1 MAKVKKTTAMKKAK
15 KPVKKTAKKT
25 SKKTAKRG
33 AKAPAHKADA
43 APVIVRAGTF
53 TPAQLKKIRQILQ
66 EEHRRLT
73 RRLGGIQSDDSGSDA
88 ANVGDIV
95 DAATQQETR
104 AVLQGLQQT
113 ERDQLAQV
121 ESAIERIDNGT
132 YGHCTRCNE
141 MIEAARLEA
150 IPQVETCIACKKK
163 EENGGFVKST
173 N

>member
-1 MAKVKKTTAMKKAK
+1 MAKVKKTTATKKAK

-25 SKKTAKRG
+25 VKRG
-33 AKAPAHKADA
+33 SKVAAHKAEA
-43 APVIVRAGTF
+43 APVIARAGAF

-95 DAATQQETR
+95 DAATQQEAR

-121 ESAIERIDNGT
+121 EAALERIDSGT

-141 MIEAARLEA
+141 MIEAARLDA

-163 EENGGFVKST
+163 EENGGFVKSAY
-173 N
+173 

>member
-1 MAKVKKTTAMKKAK
+1 MAKVKKTKATKQAK
-15 KPVKKTAKKT
+15 KPAKKSVKKA
-25 SKKTAKRG
+25 SKRG
-33 AKAPAHKADA
+33 AKTPAQKAAAPAIA
-43 APVIVRAGTF
+43 RAGAF

-66 EEHRRLT
+66 EEHNRLT
-73 RRLGGIQSDDSGSDA
+73 RRLGGIQSDDSGSEA

-121 ESAIERIDNGT
+121 EAAIARIDNGT
-132 YGHCTRCNE
+132 YGHCTRCNQ

-163 EENGGFVKST
+163 EENGGFVKSGY
-173 N
+173 